1 MNRYNHFEILQFAIK
16 WLLISLFIGGA
27 VGSASAFFLEA
38 LHWATDWREA
48 HKWIIWLLP
57 IGGTAVGLLYHYFGK
72 DVEGGNNQL
81 IEEMQQPRKI
91 VSLLMTPFVFFGT
104 IVTHF
109 FGGSAGREG
118 TAVQMGGSI
127 ADQLSYI
134 LKPDAETRKVIIAAG
149 VSAGFASVF
158 GTPLAGAVFG
168 LEMAIIN
175 KVNYK
180 AIVPCFLSALLANY
194 VTTAWGVPHTQY
206 AISSITE
213 VNVETMSYMLLA
225 SVCFGLAGLMFSGLT
240 KYLGSL
246 YARFIAFEPLRP
258 FVGGLIIALLVFVV
272 GHTRYI
278 GLGVPTIVDAFT
290 VELPSYDFM
299 AKIIFTAIT
308 LGAGYKGGEVTPLF
322 FVGATLGNALS
333 GVIPLPMDLLA
344 GCGFVAV
351 FAAAANTPLAC
362 LLMGIELFGSG
373 SASFIGLA
381 CVVAFLFSSHTGIYK
396 SQLVGYSKGMIA
408 RKDNKKLYEND

>member
-1 MNRYNHFEILQFAIK
+1 MNRYKHLEIVLFFGK
-16 WLLISLFIGGA
+16 WLLISLFIGA
-27 VGSASAFFLEA
+27 MVGSASAFFLEA
-38 LHWATDWREA
+38 LQWATNWREA
-48 HKWIIWLLP
+48 HLWVIWLLP
-57 IGGTAVGLLYHYFGK
+57 IGGMAVGLLYHYYGK
-72 DVEGGNNQL
+72 EVEGGNNQL
-81 IEEMQQPRKI
+81 IDELQQPKKI
-91 VSLLMTPFVFFGT
+91 VSILMAPFVLFGT

-127 ADQLSYI
+127 ADQLSYL
-134 LKPDAETRKVIIAAG
+134 LKPDAENRKIIIAAG
-149 VSAGFASVF
+149 ISAGFASVF

-168 LEMAIIN
+168 LEMAVIN

-180 AIVPCFLSALLANY
+180 ALIPCFLSAILANY
-194 VTTAWGVPHTQY
+194 VTTAWGVPHTHY
-206 AISSITE
+206 AITSTTE
-213 VNVETMSYMLLA
+213 VNFKTVGYILLA
-225 SVCFGLAGLMFSGLT
+225 SACFGLAGLTFSVLT
-240 KYLGSL
+240 KKLGAV
-246 YARFIAFEPLRP
+246 YTKFISFAPLRP
-258 FVGGLIIALLVFVV
+258 FVGGVIIAVLVFAV

-290 VELPSYDFM
+290 QELPSYDFL

-351 FAAAANTPLAC
+351 FAAAANTPIAC

-373 SASFIGLA
+373 ASTFIGLA

-396 SQLVGYSKGMIA
+396 SQLIGWSKGMA
-408 RKDNKKLYEND
+408 GKNDNKKLYEAD

>member
-1 MNRYNHFEILQFAIK
+1 MNRYNHLALLSFIGK

-27 VGSASAFFLEA
+27 VGSASAFFLES
-38 LHWATDWREA
+38 LHWATDLREA
-48 HKWIIWLLP
+48 NKWIIWFLP
-57 IGGTAVGLLYHYFGK
+57 VGGLAVGLLYHYFGK
-72 DVEGGNNQL
+72 SVEGGNNQL
-81 IEEMQQPRKI
+81 IEEVQQPKKI
-91 VSLLMTPFVFFGT
+91 IPVIMAPFVLFGT
-104 IVTHF
+104 VVTHL

-118 TAVQMGGSI
+118 TAVQMGGAI
-127 ADQLSYI
+127 ADQLSFI
-134 LKPDAETRKVIIAAG
+134 IKPDSETRKVLLAAG
-149 VSAGFASVF
+149 ISAGFASVF

-168 LEMAIIN
+168 LEMAVIN
-175 KVNYK
+175 KLNYK
-180 AIVPCFLSALLANY
+180 AIIPCFLSAVLANY
-194 VTTAWGVPHTQY
+194 VTTAWGVPHTHY

-213 VNVETMSYMLLA
+213 VNLPSIGYMLVAAL
-225 SVCFGLAGLMFSGLT
+225 CFGLAGLTFSVLT
-240 KYLGSL
+240 KKLGGL
-246 YARFIAFEPLRP
+246 YSKYIKYAPLRP
-258 FVGGLIIALLVFVV
+258 FIGGLIIALLVLAV

-290 VELPSYDFM
+290 VELPSYDFL

-333 GVIPLPMDLLA
+333 GVIPLPMDLLV

-362 LLMGIELFGSG
+362 ILMGIELFGSG
-373 SASFIGLA
+373 SSTFIGIA

-396 SQLVGYSKGMIA
+396 NQLVGFSKGML
-408 RKDNKKLYEND
+408 KGTDDKKLNDY